1 MTNELHIETGSWDEL
16 GQIAAGI
23 RHQVFV
29 VEQAVPEQ
37 EEWDGQD
44 PECLHLLAWQ
54 DQRALGTAR
63 LLPDGHIGRVA
74 VLAEAR
80 GLGVGAAL
88 MRATIEAAR
97 QSGHTQVELA
107 AQIQA
112 LAFYQRLGFRAR
124 GEEFLDAGI
133 LHRNMILQLS
143 KAH

>member
-1 MTNELHIETGSWDEL
+1 MTNELRIETGSWDEL
-16 GQIAAGI
+16 GEIAGRI

-29 VEQAVPEQ
+29 IEQAVPKQ

-44 PECLHLLAWQ
+44 PECLHVLAWQ

-112 LAFYQRLGFRAR
+112 LAFYQRLGFRAW

-133 LHRNMILQLS
+133 LHRNMTLQLS
-143 KAH
+143 KAQ